1 MIVIPAIDIRAGK
14 CVRLEQGE
22 MDRETV
28 YSDVPERMAARWVE
42 QGAERLHLVDLDGA
56 VQGRPVNREAVRK
69 ITDAV
74 SIPVQLGGGIRDM
87 DTIQAYLDLGIHQ
100 VILGTVAISHPDLLN
115 TACRSFPGSIIVGL
129 DARGDR
135 VAVQGWTQDTETTLQ
150 DMARECERLG
160 VSAII
165 YTDIQ
170 RDGMSTGPNIEST
183 RALAQSTGVP
193 VIASGGISG
202 IQDVVRVSD
211 LARDG
216 VVGMITGRAL
226 YQGTLDLAEAIR
238 AAKNPD
244 FFLDR

>member
-28 YSDVPERMAARWVE
+28 YSDAPERMAARWVE

-74 SIPVQLGGGIRDM
+74 SIPVQLGGGIRDL

-100 VILGTVAISHPDLLN
+100 VILGTVAISHPDLLK
-115 TACRSFPGSIIVGL
+115 TACRSFPGGIIVGL

-170 RDGMSTGPNIEST
+170 RDGMSMGPNIEST